1 MVGLRHLNVFGIGN
15 NFVEQFCNA
24 VQHILITHIDRGFA
38 FGALPPCSCL
48 AASVKA
54 SMHSAAA
61 VGADDRS
68 VQREDALTIIYILLG
83 VFLCFDA
90 LHGCIL
96 LLGQYRRIAAIA
108 YIALILNNSLY
119 A

>member
-1 MVGLRHLNVFGIGN
+1 MIGLRYLNAFGIGN
-15 NFVEQFCNA
+15 DLIEQLGNA
-24 VQHILITHIDRGFA
+24 VQHILIDHIDRGFA
-38 FGALPPCSCL
+38 FGALPPCICL
-48 AASVKA
+48 AASVEA

-61 VGADDRS
+61 VRADDRS
-68 VQREDALTIIYILLG
+68 VQPEDTLAIIYILLG

-96 LLGQYRRIAAIA
+96 LLSQYRWIAAIA
-108 YIALILNNSLY
+108 YIAFVLNNSLY

>member
-1 MVGLRHLNVFGIGN
+1 MVKTFTELSDRLIPSQRWRKINGYIG
-15 NFVEQFCNA
+15 
-24 VQHILITHIDRGFA
+24 RGFT
-38 FGALPPCSCL
+38 FEALPPCICL

-68 VQREDALTIIYILLG
+68 VQREDTLGMIYILLG

-96 LLGQYRRIAAIA
+96 LLGQYRRI
-108 YIALILNNSLY
+108 LPGVTV
-119 A
+119 